1 MKKDGQLSNLAS
13 FAHDQY
19 LHFLH
24 AEDGLTI
31 VEYAIAASLIATA
44 IAVSFGTLR
53 VTVDAPIV
61 GIAAA
66 L

>member
-1 MKKDGQLSNLAS
+1 MTGVVQSTNQAS
-13 FAHDQY
+13 FFRDQY
-19 LHFLH
+19 VHFLR
-24 AEDGLTI
+24 AEDGLSI